1 VYRSVRRGTRLGADG
16 LPGGDRR
23 ITLLRPRDPDPH
35 DRADVP
41 GVGQVHLADQMVVA
55 VDVVG
60 QGISEIVLGAEL
72 RQTEH
77 NAHRIMEQAALA
89 SSWSAPGSARGGE

>member
-1 VYRSVRRGTRLGADG
+1 VAPLLG
-16 LPGGDRR
+16 LFSL
-23 ITLLRPRDPDPH
+23 IY
-35 DRADVP
+35 
-41 GVGQVHLADQMVVA
+41 
-55 VDVVG
+55 
-60 QGISEIVLGAEL
+60 GISQIVPCAEL

>member
-1 VYRSVRRGTRLGADG
+1 
-16 LPGGDRR
+16 
-23 ITLLRPRDPDPH
+23 
-35 DRADVP
+35 
-41 GVGQVHLADQMVVA
+41 MVVA